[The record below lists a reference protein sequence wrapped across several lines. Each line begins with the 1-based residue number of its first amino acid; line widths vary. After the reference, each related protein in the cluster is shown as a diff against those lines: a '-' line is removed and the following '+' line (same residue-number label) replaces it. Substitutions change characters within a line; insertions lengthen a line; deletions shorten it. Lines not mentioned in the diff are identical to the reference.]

1 MACFIVAEAGVN
13 HNGSVE
19 LAFKLVEAAAKAG
32 ADAIKFQTYT
42 AEKLVSRDAETA
54 AYQKRQT
61 GEGRQLSLLR
71 QLELSAAVHGE
82 LFERSAELGIE
93 FMSTPFDR
101 ESADML
107 VGLGVRRIK
116 VSSGE
121 LTNLPFLEFL
131 ARKHVPLIVSTGMAS
146 LDEVGE
152 SVSVIRRVWTTTRLA
167 KPLGEMLTLLH
178 CTSNYPAAFDDVNL
192 RAMHTLATNF
202 DVPVGYSDHTPGIV
216 VPIAAV
222 AMGAAVVEKHLTLG
236 RSLPG
241 PDHEA
246 SLEPIEFCDMVRSIR
261 AVEASFGSGEKVP
274 RLNELPIRELV
285 RRSVTSNRPL
295 KAGRVITVDDV
306 TLLRPGNG
314 IAPRDLHRVVG
325 MHVLHDL
332 PAGKTLLW
340 SDIRE

>member
-19 LAFKLVEAAAKAG
+19 LAFKLVEAAAEVG
-32 ADAIKFQTYT
+32 ADAVKFQTYT

-71 QLELSAAVHGE
+71 QLELSVAVHE
-82 LFERSAELGIE
+82 KLFVRSAELGIE

-107 VGLGVRRIK
+107 VGLGVKRIK

-121 LTNLPFLEFL
+121 LTNLPLLEFL

-152 SVSVIRRVWTTTRLA
+152 AVSVIRSVWTTTLLD

-216 VPIAAV
+216 VSIAAV
-222 AMGAAVVEKHLTLG
+222 TMGAVVVEKHLTLD

-246 SLEPIEFCDMVRSIR
+246 SLEPIEFRDMVRSIR

-274 RLNELPIRELV
+274 RLNELPVRELV
-285 RRSVTSNRPL
+285 RRSVTSNRSL
-295 KAGRVITVDDV
+295 KAGKVITVDDV
-306 TLLRPGNG
+306 TLLRPGTG